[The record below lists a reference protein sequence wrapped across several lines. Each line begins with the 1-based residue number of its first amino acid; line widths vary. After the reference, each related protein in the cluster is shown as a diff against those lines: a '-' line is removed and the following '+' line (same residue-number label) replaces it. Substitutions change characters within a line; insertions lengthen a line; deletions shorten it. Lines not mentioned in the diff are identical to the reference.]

1 MSWQMLQSIRSV
13 ASLLL
18 SYGLL
23 LLANGMFATL
33 LGLRAKLEGF
43 STETVGF
50 VMAGFF
56 IGLLAGALYA
66 VRVVSAVGHIRGFA
80 AFASIMSVAVLGHV
94 LLIDPFAWFF
104 FRLAAGF
111 CMAGMVMVV
120 ESWLNERATNETRGQ
135 ILSIYMITNYL
146 GSGMGQFM
154 VSVADPG
161 KFQLFVVA
169 SIVFSLA
176 LVPVLLTRASAPKPV
191 TPQRMKFRD
200 LYGISPLAVIGTI
213 SAGMVNSSINSMGP
227 IFAKDSGLSLLGV
240 STFMACIIMGGMV
253 LQFPIG
259 RLSDRYD
266 RRTILLIVT
275 VTTVAAALAVI
286 WATGQSPIWLYVVG
300 AFFGAF
306 CYTVYP
312 LCVAQINDMA
322 EPDKLV
328 QVAAGLLFAYGAGA
342 SVGPIV
348 AAQMMGKFGPEGMFM
363 SSAALTGMLALF
375 TAYRMLRRDRH
386 DQAKVTFIP
395 LGGTGVS
402 SKQLY
407 AAALKSI
414 LPSRKNKT

>member
-1 MSWQMLQSIRSV
+1 MLQSIRSV

>member
-1 MSWQMLQSIRSV
+1 MLQSIRSV

-23 LLANGMFATL
+23 LVANGMFSTL

-120 ESWLNERATNETRGQ
+120 ESWLNERSTNQTRGQ
-135 ILSIYMITNYL
+135 ILSIYMMTNYL

-161 KFQLFVVA
+161 KFQLFVIA
-169 SIVFSLA
+169 SIVFSIA
-176 LVPVLLTRASAPKPV
+176 LVPVLLTRASAPKPAA
-191 TPQRMKFRD
+191 PQRMKFRD

-227 IFAKDSGLSLLGV
+227 VFAKDSGLSLLGV

-259 RLSDRYD
+259 RLSDRFD
-266 RRTILLIVT
+266 RRTILLTVT
-275 VTTVAAALAVI
+275 VITVVAALTVI
-286 WATGQSPIWLYVVG
+286 WASGQSSIWLYVCA

-322 EPDKLV
+322 APDKLV

-363 SSAALTGMLALF
+363 SSAVLTGMLALF
-375 TAYRMLRRDRH
+375 TGYRMLRRDRR
-386 DQAKVTFIP
+386 DKAKPTFVP
-395 LGGTGVS
+395 LGGTGLS

-407 AAALKSI
+407 TAALKSI
-414 LPSRKNKT
+414 LPSRKNKR

>member
-1 MSWQMLQSIRSV
+1 
-13 ASLLL
+13 
-18 SYGLL
+18 
-23 LLANGMFATL
+23 
-33 LGLRAKLEGF
+33 
-43 STETVGF
+43 
-50 VMAGFF
+50 
-56 IGLLAGALYA
+56 
-66 VRVVSAVGHIRGFA
+66 
-80 AFASIMSVAVLGHV
+80 
-94 LLIDPFAWFF
+94 
-104 FRLAAGF
+104 
-111 CMAGMVMVV
+111 
-120 ESWLNERATNETRGQ
+120 
-135 ILSIYMITNYL
+135 MITNYL

>member
-1 MSWQMLQSIRSV
+1 MLQSIRSV

-414 LPSRKNKT
+414 LPSR

>member
-1 MSWQMLQSIRSV
+1 MLQSIRSI

-23 LLANGMFATL
+23 LVANGMFSTL
-33 LGLRAKLEGF
+33 LGLRLKLEGF

-56 IGLLAGALYA
+56 IGLLGGALYA
-66 VRVVSAVGHIRGFA
+66 VRVVAAVGHIRGFA

-94 LLIDPFAWFF
+94 LWIDPFAWFIFRF
-104 FRLAAGF
+104 FAGF

-135 ILSIYMITNYL
+135 ILSIYMMTNYL

-154 VSVADPG
+154 VSVADPA
-161 KFQLFVVA
+161 KFQLFAIA
-169 SIVFSLA
+169 SIIFSLA
-176 LVPVLLTRASAPKPV
+176 LVPVLLTQASAPKPSS
-191 TPQRMKFRD
+191 PQRMKFRD
-200 LYGISPLAVIGTI
+200 LYGISPLGVIGTI
-213 SAGMVNSSINSMGP
+213 CAGMVNSSINSMGP
-227 IFAKDSGLSLLGV
+227 LFAKDSGLSLFGV
-240 STFMACIIMGGMV
+240 STFMACIIIGGMV

-275 VTTVAAALAVI
+275 LSTVAAAMAVI
-286 WATGQSPIWLYVVG
+286 WASGQSPVWLYVVG
-300 AFFGAF
+300 AIFGAF

-322 EPDKLV
+322 APGKLI
-328 QVAAGLLFAYGAGA
+328 QVSAGLLFAYGTGA
-342 SVGPIV
+342 SIGPIV

-363 SSAALTGMLALF
+363 SIAALTGILALF
-375 TAYRMLRRDRH
+375 TAYRMLRRDRQ
-386 DQAKVTFIP
+386 DQSKATFIP
-395 LGGTGVS
+395 LGGTGTS

-407 AAALKSI
+407 ATALKSS
-414 LPSRKNKT
+414 LQPGKNNPKPKA

>member
-1 MSWQMLQSIRSV
+1 MLQSIRSV

-23 LLANGMFATL
+23 LVANGMFATL

-56 IGLLAGALYA
+56 IGLLVGALYA

-120 ESWLNERATNETRGQ
+120 ESWLNERSTNQTRGQ

-146 GSGMGQFM
+146 GAGLGQFM
-154 VSVADPG
+154 VSIADPAE
-161 KFQLFVVA
+161 FQLFVVA
-169 SIVFSLA
+169 SIVFSIA
-176 LVPVLLTRASAPKPV
+176 LVPVLLTRASAPRPT

-200 LYGISPLAVIGTI
+200 LYGISPLGVVGTV

-266 RRTILLIVT
+266 RRTILLTVT
-275 VTTVAAALAVI
+275 VITVAAALTVI
-286 WATGQSPIWLYVVG
+286 WAAGQSPIWLYAAA

-312 LCVAQINDMA
+312 LCMAQINDMA
-322 EPDKLV
+322 SPDKLV
-328 QVAAGLLFAYGAGA
+328 QVSAGLLFAYGAGA

-386 DQAKVTFIP
+386 VKAKATFIP

-402 SKQLY
+402 SRQLY
-407 AAALKSI
+407 SAALKSF
-414 LPSRKNKT
+414 LQNRKKYDKPKV